1 MSFARILRSSAL
13 MGGAQVTTLLASF
26 VRGKIVAVLLG
37 PAGIGLFGVLS
48 SFNANLSAVGGW
60 GIGISGVRTIASA
73 EDEEREHKVAAV
85 RRFAG
90 WLAAGSTLLIVTIAW
105 PVSLLTFKSQ
115 QYALPLMVAGLA
127 VPLTI
132 IAAAY
137 SSLFQ
142 ANGEIAKLAKI
153 QVVGAVAGLLMG
165 APLIWIYGEYGIA
178 LSIVMGAAVPAY
190 LTWMA
195 ARNTGASRRV
205 ETRSRDIRALISLG
219 GALMASSLLA
229 QASAYFARLLIIRQ
243 LGLAEAG
250 HFHAANAIAMS
261 LPGIVLVS
269 MGTDFFPKV
278 ASTKCE
284 NDARQLT
291 ELQIRSVLLLSLPLV
306 SGLLTLGDVCIRVVY
321 AEGFE
326 PAAAIMPWMIWGVFF
341 RLIAW
346 PMGYWLLGRGSAK
359 LMIGVDVVT
368 NMIAGLLPA
377 LLLPRYGL
385 VGSAAAFL
393 LGCIAYA
400 AVLIFAVR
408 WKTGGW
414 IGSST
419 LCWAILAGATLAL
432 AQWMA
437 SALGGAYW
445 GAVPTVLIAAV
456 CAYISLKM
464 LRQKAQ

>member
-1 MSFARILRSSAL
+1 
-13 MGGAQVTTLLASF
+13 MGGAQVITLLASF

-48 SFNANLSAVGGW
+48 SFNANLSALGGW
-60 GIGISGVRTIASA
+60 GIGISGVRAIASA
-73 EDEEREHKVAAV
+73 EDEERDHKVFAV

-90 WLAAGSTLLIVTIAW
+90 WLAAGSMLLIFIIAW
-105 PVSLLTFKSQ
+105 PVSLFTFKSS
-115 QYALPLMVAGLA
+115 QYALQLIVAGLA
-127 VPLTI
+127 VPLII
-132 IAAAY
+132 IASAY

-142 ANGEIAKLAKI
+142 ANGEITKLAKI
-153 QVVGAVAGLLMG
+153 QAVGAISGLLIG
-165 APLIWIYGEYGIA
+165 APLIWIYGEYGVA

-190 LTWMA
+190 LSWTA
-195 ARNTGASRRV
+195 ARHAGTSRRV
-205 ETRSRDIRALISLG
+205 EVRGQDIRSLISLG

-250 HFHAANAIAMS
+250 HFHAANTIAMS

-278 ASTKCE
+278 ASAKCE
-284 NDARQLT
+284 KDARQLT
-291 ELQIRSVLLLSLPLV
+291 ELQIRTVLLLSLPLV
-306 SGLLTLGDVCIRVVY
+306 SGLLTLGNVCIRVVY

-359 LMIGVDVVT
+359 LMIGVDVAT

-400 AVLIFAVR
+400 VVLIFAVR

-414 IGSST
+414 IGFVT
-419 LCWAILAGATLAL
+419 LCWATLAGATLAL
-432 AQWMA
+432 SQWVT
-437 SALGGAYW
+437 SALGGDYW
-445 GAVPTVLIAAV
+445 GAIPTVLITAA
-456 CAYISLKM
+456 CAYISLKL
-464 LRQKAQ
+464 LRQKVQ